1 MTHGIRENDS
11 MISVGETP
19 WHGLGTTL
27 QTPPA
32 TAAEAL
38 ELAGLNWEVRK
49 LPMFLEDGRM
59 VDLRESVS
67 RSNDGTPGCVIRTDT
82 NEMLGVV
89 GPAYTVYQNA
99 SMGALFDP
107 LIQDGTITIET
118 AGSLFGGRRVWMLG
132 KFGQNAQIDRNDE
145 VAKYLL
151 LAHGHDGR
159 FAVRFGFTPIRVVC
173 RNTLS
178 ASIND
183 ENSKLMRCLHTANLE
198 QNLIVLRNAMQAA
211 EQVFDLT
218 AEQYRLLASRGVNR
232 TDLREYARQVIKAD
246 EDESKRSN
254 PEKEKIAAI
263 MTNAMHGKGNRGSNW
278 WHAYNG
284 VTEYICWQAGRDAQN
299 RVSEAWWG
307 SGQSMSQRALEL
319 AVQMSGLA

>member
-1 MTHGIRENDS
+1 MTHGLRDNDT

-38 ELAGLNWEVRK
+38 DLAGLNWQVEK
-49 LPMFLEDGRM
+49 CPMFLEDGRK
-59 VDLRESVS
+59 VVLQDSVS
-67 RSNDGTPGCVIRTDT
+67 RTSDGTPGCVIRTDT

-99 SMGALFDP
+99 SMGQLFDP
-107 LIQDGTITIET
+107 LIQDGTLTIET

-132 KFGQNAQIDRNDE
+132 KFGDNTMISRGDE

-178 ASIND
+178 ASIRD
-183 ENSKLMRCLHTANLE
+183 EGSKLMRCLHTINLE
-198 QNLIVLRNAMQAA
+198 QNLVVLRNAMQHA

-218 AEQYRLLASRGVNR
+218 AEQYRQLASRGVNR
-232 TDLREYARQVIKAD
+232 TDLKEYARLVINAD
-246 EDESKRSN
+246 EDETKRTNSQR
-254 PEKEKIAAI
+254 EKIAAI
-263 MTNAMHGKGNRGSNW
+263 VTNTMHGKGNSGSNW

-284 VTEYICWQAGRDAQN
+284 VTEYICWQSGRDNEN
-299 RVSEAWWG
+299 RLSEAWWG
-307 SGQSMSQRALEL
+307 TGQTMSQRALEL
-319 AVQMSGLA
+319 AVQMAGVA